1 MSASDTD
8 LPVQQTIPI
17 SQFGQFGEFKMDLK
31 NNSYDNDL
39 YFLFQPL
46 THVSIDEKT
55 RTGETLLLHST
66 YFRSKLGPDQ
76 R

>member
-1 MSASDTD
+1 MDFLD
-8 LPVQQTIPI
+8 L
-17 SQFGQFGEFKMDLK
+17 M
-31 NNSYDNDL
+31 NNSYNNDL